1 MARSQ
6 LILSRAC
13 KRAQSR
19 RGRNRKLRSAARVS
33 SFDGDVLTNYHV
45 VADCKD
51 IRDIRMRV
59 PGAPE
64 ESAKLV
70 AFNVAI
76 SRAVINAGDVID
88 IGTAHLDSNGTFG
101 AFGELKKS
109 GRATA
114 SAGCM
119 DW

>member
-1 MARSQ
+1 MRAEQASPSKITTKPEP
-6 LILSRAC
+6 LIATSC
-13 KRAQSR
+13 C
-19 RGRNRKLRSAARVS
+19 GR
-33 SFDGDVLTNYHV
+33 VLTNYHV

-64 ESAKLV
+64 DSAKLV

-76 SRAVINAGDVID
+76 SKAVINAGDVID

-114 SAGCM
+114 SAGCR